1 MATALLRTVIVALV
15 PGLVASMA
23 GAQNPKKS
31 DQPPSIVRVNN
42 AAPPVAPSPVITP
55 LAPISVTI
63 SSDGQSLLLT
73 GTLGSGSAKKTELI
87 LQAAP
92 SVRTIVLNSRGGLLV
107 EGLDIAALVAKR
119 QLDTYVEESCQSA
132 CTIILLAGR
141 DRAASPNARVGF
153 HRPIFPLSK
162 AEDLPTLLSVTRSIY
177 DEAGVDATFTDKV
190 YDTPTESMWFPCT
203 SELKMSGV
211 LTRVTLGGET
221 SRYSTS
227 ITSRETL
234 YKEMS
239 AIPFWKALENNY
251 PEIASDV
258 MKAAWLAKQDSKND
272 RDFENAVRAKLM
284 ENIPVILSKAPDYL
298 LIEYFKLVV
307 DQLQAAR
314 ALSFEACDLYSR
326 GMLNV
331 VATLPPD
338 LATRE
343 FALLQKAI
351 EAQGVTAPPDEA
363 AALNI
368 MKPMYL
374 ALPAD
379 QLEAVADETG
389 NYTVSTRCNGML
401 NLYKNIQ
408 KAEHSSQAI
417 VVRWLFSAGASK

>member
-1 MATALLRTVIVALV
+1 MATILWRTLIVALV
-15 PGLVASMA
+15 PGSVASMA
-23 GAQNPKKS
+23 VAQNPKKS

-42 AAPPVAPSPVITP
+42 VAPPVAPPPVITP

-63 SSDGQSLLLT
+63 SRDGQALLLT
-73 GTLGSGSAKKTELI
+73 GALGSGSAKKTELI

-92 SVRTIVLNSRGGLLV
+92 SVRTIVLNSGGGLLV
-107 EGLDIAALVAKR
+107 GGLDIAALVAKR

-141 DRAASPNARVGF
+141 DRAASPNARIGF

-190 YDTPTESMWFPCT
+190 YDTPTESMWFPST
-203 SELKMSGV
+203 SELKISGV
-211 LTRVTLGGET
+211 LTRVTLGGEI
-221 SRYSTS
+221 SRYSTI
-227 ITSRETL
+227 ITSRESL

-239 AIPFWKALENNY
+239 EIPFWKALETKF
-251 PEIASDV
+251 PDIASDI
-258 MKAAWLAKQDSKND
+258 MKTAWLAKQQGKND
-272 RDFENAVRAKLM
+272 RDFENAIRSKLI
-284 ENIPVILSKAPDYL
+284 ENIPIILSKAPDDVLIDYL
-298 LIEYFKLVV
+298 RLVV

-314 ALSFEACDLYSR
+314 AVSFEACDLYNK

-331 VATLPPD
+331 GATLPPD

-343 FALLQKAI
+343 IALLQKAI
-351 EAQGVTAPPDEA
+351 EAQGVTAPPDET
-363 AALNI
+363 AALKI
-368 MKPMYL
+368 MEPMYS

-408 KAEHSSQAI
+408 KAERSSQAI
-417 VVRWLFSAGASK
+417 VARWLFSAGASK

>member
-1 MATALLRTVIVALV
+1 MATVLLRTMIVALV
-15 PGLVASMA
+15 PVLVASVA
-23 GAQNPKKS
+23 VAQNPKKS

-42 AAPPVAPSPVITP
+42 VAPPVAPSPVITP
-55 LAPISVTI
+55 LDPISVTI
-63 SSDGQSLLLT
+63 SSDGQSLLLA
-73 GTLGSGSAKKTELI
+73 GVLGSGSAKKTELI

-107 EGLDIAALVAKR
+107 EGLDIAAFVAKR

-141 DRAASPNARVGF
+141 DRAASPNASVGF
-153 HRPIFPLSK
+153 HRPTFPLSK

-190 YDTPTESMWFPCT
+190 YDTPTESMWFPST

-221 SRYSTS
+221 STYSTT
-227 ITSRETL
+227 ITSKESL
-234 YKEMS
+234 YKDMS
-239 AIPFWKALENNY
+239 AIPFWKALENKY
-251 PEIASDV
+251 PDIASDI

-272 RDFENAVRAKLM
+272 RDFENAIRAKLI
-284 ENIPVILSKAPDYL
+284 ESIPVILLKAPDYV
-298 LIEYFKLVV
+298 LVDYSNFV
-307 DQLQAAR
+307 LDQLQAAR
-314 ALSFEACDLYSR
+314 AVSFEACDLYNK
-326 GMLNV
+326 GMLNMA
-331 VATLPPD
+331 ATLPPD

-351 EAQGVTAPPDEA
+351 EAKGVTAPPDET
-363 AALNI
+363 AALKI
-368 MKPMYL
+368 MEPMYL

-408 KAEHSSQAI
+408 KVEHSSQAI
-417 VVRWLFSAGASK
+417 VARWLFSAGASK